1 MPNSRRERSAA
12 HGFWTYSAVFTL
24 VMVVA
29 STPSPLYPL
38 YQEKFGFSAAVL
50 TMVFAIYVVGM
61 LVTMLTAGSLSD
73 HIGRRPVMLLGIGLV
88 AVATVVFATAGS
100 TAWLLVARA
109 VQGVGTGLV
118 SATASA
124 GTLDTNPPEHPGAA
138 AVASNVVPS
147 VGLATGGLLAG
158 VFVEA
163 FPAPLQLVWW
173 VLLGVLLLCALAMLG
188 VTETSAL
195 RPGALASL
203 RPRVGI
209 PAHLRSRFLVAAPC
223 WAACWGTGGIYLAL
237 GTSMVKSV
245 LGIDNALVGGLAIA
259 ALWVPGIA
267 APFIARSWTYLR
279 MMWLGAACLG
289 AGMVSMVLSFRAVA
303 PVPYF
308 ISTALMGFGFG
319 ILQTSSY
326 GTVAS
331 HIRGGERG
339 AVVST
344 FFVINYV
351 AFSAPAVVAGF
362 LTARLGLQHAS
373 EIAAGWVVL
382 LCAIALVQ
390 TALRRDLVTR

>member
-1 MPNSRRERSAA
+1 MRERIAA
-12 HGFWTYSAVFTL
+12 RPVSGFWTYSLIFGL

-38 YQEKFGFSAAVL
+38 YQEQFGFSAAVL

-61 LVTMLTAGSLSD
+61 LITMLTAGSLSD
-73 HIGRRPVMLLGIGLV
+73 YIGRKPVMLIGIGLV
-88 AVATVVFATAGS
+88 AVSTVIFALATS

-109 VQGVGTGLV
+109 VQGIGTGLV

-124 GTLDTNPPEHPGAA
+124 GTLDTNPPDRPGAA

-147 VGLATGGLLAG
+147 AGLSIGGLLAG
-158 VFVEA
+158 IFVEGL
-163 FPAPLQLVWW
+163 PWPLHLVWW
-173 VLLGVLLLCALAMLG
+173 VLLGALLLSMLG
-188 VTETSAL
+188 MIRVTETSPM
-195 RPGALASL
+195 RTGALASL
-203 RPRVGI
+203 RPHVGI
-209 PAHLRSRFLVAAPC
+209 PPHLRSRFLVAAPC

-245 LGIDNALVGGLAIA
+245 LDIDNALVGGLAIS

-279 MMWLGAACLG
+279 MITLGAALLG
-289 AGMVSMVLSFRAVA
+289 MGMIGMVLSFRAVA
-303 PVPYF
+303 PIPFF
-308 ISTALMGFGFG
+308 ISTAVMGFGFG

-326 GTVAS
+326 GTVAA
-331 HIRGGERG
+331 HIGDGERG
-339 AVVST
+339 TVVST
-344 FFVINYV
+344 FFTVNYL

-362 LTARLGLQHAS
+362 LTKSLGLQHAS

-382 LCAIALVQ
+382 LCILALIAIG
-390 TALRRDLVTR
+390 TRRHLITR